1 MRVLFLAVNTEE
13 EPYPVYPLGL
23 SVMAAAVSAAGHA
36 TRVCD
41 ALFSPNFHAD
51 IAADIADFQPDVI
64 GLSLRNID
72 NVDSFTVEA
81 HWTLDNLRN
90 TCAFARRLTS
100 VPLVLGGP
108 GFSLMPQAVLAH
120 CGADYGIAG
129 EGEKA
134 FLALL
139 AALEAGAPPA
149 KGLLSRQTA
158 SGTQGWGRAW
168 DDCPLRARYAEVSGV
183 VCLQS
188 KRGCPH
194 ACAYCSYPI
203 LEGRRIRPRDPDEV
217 ADEIL
222 FLQRTATFSELF
234 FTDAVFN
241 DPDGRWL
248 ELAEAMLRRGIRV
261 PWTAFFQPH
270 GLEKDQLA
278 LCAATGLKAL
288 ELGADAAADATLAGL
303 DKHFDFAEVAR
314 SAELCRALDLPTAM
328 YVMFCGP
335 GENEKSL
342 VEGARNLARFPDSV
356 IFAFLGVRLYPGTPL
371 HNRAVAEGSVSSA
384 QSCLNPVFYHAP
396 DMARNK
402 ADELLRKEL
411 AGRRTV
417 FYPPENGMAR
427 IQAARALG
435 GRGIL
440 WDSLARMSKRR
451 GKKA

>member
-1 MRVLFLAVNTEE
+1 MRVLFLAVNTEQ

-36 TRVCD
+36 VRVRD
-41 ALFSPNFHAD
+41 ALFSPNFHAGV
-51 IAADIADFQPDVI
+51 AADIADFQPHVI

-81 HWTLDNLRN
+81 HWTLDSLRH
-90 TCAFARRLTS
+90 TCAVARRLS
-100 VPLVLGGP
+100 SAPLVLGGP
-108 GFSLMPQAVLAH
+108 GFSLMPEAVLAH
-120 CGADYGIAG
+120 CKADYGIAG
-129 EGEKA
+129 EGEAA

-139 AALEAGAPPA
+139 KTLEGGHLPP
-149 KGLLSRQTA
+149 KGLLPRRAAPQ
-158 SGTQGWGRAW
+158 TQGWGRAW
-168 DDCPLRARYAEVSGV
+168 DDCPLRAHYAEASGL

-222 FLQRTATFSELF
+222 FLQRSATFSELF

-278 LCAATGLKAL
+278 LCRATGLKAL

-303 DKHFDFAEVAR
+303 GKHFDFAAVAR
-314 SAELCRALDLPTAM
+314 SVELCRALDLPTAM

-335 GENEKSL
+335 NEDERSL

-371 HNRAVAEGSVSSA
+371 HERAAAEGVIFGA
-384 QSCLNPVFYHAP
+384 QSCLKPVFYHSP
-396 DMARNK
+396 GLARKK

-451 GKKA
+451 GKQA

>member
-1 MRVLFLAVNTEE
+1 MRVLFLAVNTED

-23 SVMAAAVSAAGHA
+23 SVMAAATASAGHA
-36 TRVCD
+36 VRVRD
-41 ALFSPNFHAD
+41 ALLSPDFYAGVASD
-51 IAADIADFQPDVI
+51 IAGFQPDVI

-72 NVDSFTVEA
+72 NVDSFTVEQ
-81 HWTLDNLRN
+81 HWTLDNLRGA
-90 TCAFARRLTS
+90 CAFVRRLTAA
-100 VPLVLGGP
+100 PLVLGGP
-108 GFSLMPQAVLAH
+108 GFSLMPGAVLAH

-129 EGEKA
+129 EGEGA

-139 AALEAGAPPA
+139 ADLEAGRPPA
-149 KGLLSRQTA
+149 KGMLSRRAA
-158 SGTQGWGRAW
+158 SGTKGWGRAW
-168 DDCPLRARYAEVSGV
+168 DDCPLRARYAETSGV

-194 ACAYCSYPI
+194 KCAYCSYPI

-222 FLQRTATFSELF
+222 FLLRTTKFSELF

-241 DPDGRWL
+241 DPEGRWI
-248 ELAEAMLRRGIRV
+248 ELAEAMLRRGVRV

-270 GLEKDQLA
+270 GLDKEQLS
-278 LCAATGLKAL
+278 LCKATGLKAL

-303 DKHFDFAEVAR
+303 GKHFDFAGVAR

-335 GENEKSL
+335 EETEQSL
-342 VEGARNLARFPDSV
+342 MEGARNLARFSDSV
-356 IFAFLGVRLYPGTPL
+356 VFAFLGVRLYPGTPL
-371 HNRAVAEGSVSSA
+371 HGRAVAEGVISGA
-384 QSCLNPVFYHAP
+384 ESCLEPVFYHSP
-396 DMARNK
+396 RIVRQK
-402 ADELLRKEL
+402 ADELLRKAL

-417 FYPPENGMAR
+417 FYPPENGMAH

-451 GKKA
+451 GKTT

>member
-23 SVMAAAVSAAGHA
+23 SVMAAAAAAAGHA
-36 TRVCD
+36 VRVRD
-41 ALFSPNFHAD
+41 ALFSPDFHAGV
-51 IAADIADFQPDVI
+51 AADIAGFQPDVVGI
-64 GLSLRNID
+64 SLRNID

-81 HWTLDNLRN
+81 HWTLDNVRGV
-90 TCAFARRLTS
+90 CAFVRRLTDA
-100 VPLVLGGP
+100 PLVLGGP
-108 GFSLMPQAVLAH
+108 GFSLMPETVLAH
-120 CGADYGIAG
+120 CGTDYGIAG
-129 EGEKA
+129 EGEGA

-139 AALEAGAPPA
+139 AALEAGRPPA
-149 KGLLSRQTA
+149 KGLLPRQTV
-158 SGTQGWGRAW
+158 SGAKGWGRAW
-168 DDCPLRARYAEVSGV
+168 DRCPLRARYAEASGV

-194 ACAYCSYPI
+194 TCAYCSYPI
-203 LEGRRIRPRDPDEV
+203 LEGRRIRPRDSDEV

-222 FLQRTATFSELF
+222 FLQRTTKFSELF

-248 ELAEAMLRRGIRV
+248 DLAETMLRRGIRV

-270 GLEKDQLA
+270 GLEKDQIA
-278 LCAATGLKAL
+278 LCKATGLKAL
-288 ELGADAAADATLAGL
+288 ELGADAAADAPLAGL
-303 DKHFDFAEVAR
+303 GKHFDFAGVAR
-314 SAELCRALDLPTAM
+314 SVELCRALNLPTAM

-335 GENEKSL
+335 EEDERSL
-342 VEGARNLARFPDSV
+342 IEGARNLARFPDSV
-356 IFAFLGVRLYPGTPL
+356 VFAFLGVRLYPGTPL
-371 HNRAVAEGSVSSA
+371 HKRAVAEGLVSGA
-384 QSCLNPVFYHAP
+384 ENCLAPVFYYSP
-396 DMARNK
+396 RIAREK

-417 FYPPENGMAR
+417 FYPPESGMAH

-451 GKKA
+451 GKRT